1 MYPLGSEKNKKRK
14 WKRNEQS
21 SNIRDAGVT
30 HKERVYISKKL
41 IQLLEAECKKE
52 LPNEACGFIS
62 GHTNVC
68 KNVWPTK
75 NTNPSPYTFAIDI
88 HDQDRIMGE
97 LKKNHEELVGVYH
110 SHPFGKAVP
119 SNDDIK
125 HAPGHHIYYFI
136 IALGRGEANIRCY
149 KIFNGNVREVDIEIY
164 G

>member
-1 MYPLGSEKNKKRK
+1 MGLEKNKKRK

-30 HKERVYISKKL
+30 HKDKVYISKKL
-41 IQLLEAECKKE
+41 NQLLIAECKKE

-62 GHTNVC
+62 GHTKVC

-88 HDQDRIMGE
+88 GDQDRILSE
-97 LKKNHEELVGVYH
+97 LKKNNEELVGVYH

-125 HAPGHHIYYFI
+125 YAPSQHIYYFI
-136 IALGRGEANIRCY
+136 IALGRGEADIRCY
-149 KIFNGNVREVDIEIY
+149 KIFNGNVREFDIEII